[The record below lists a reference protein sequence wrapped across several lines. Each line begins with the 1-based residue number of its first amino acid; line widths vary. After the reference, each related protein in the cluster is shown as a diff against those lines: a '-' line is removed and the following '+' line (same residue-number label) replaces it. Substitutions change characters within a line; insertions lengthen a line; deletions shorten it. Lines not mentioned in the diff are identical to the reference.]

1 MRTFSFLDLLA
12 ATLVVNGAVVF
23 TTAIN
28 DAQGTT
34 FSLRTN
40 SLNDAQYEERAIGI
54 GSSVESSGAVST
66 FSKKAKRQFQIA
78 LSDSAVQKEIKK
90 LNSRELPD
98 MYNLLDTLRN
108 YDLSWDGVMDLEE
121 LAVINKNLISFYNK
135 QHFLKEHSPN
145 VRKVDS
151 KLAIAIANLFGKPR
165 KTT

>member
-34 FSLRTN
+34 FS
-40 SLNDAQYEERAIGI
+40 AIGI